1 MPRAV
6 TESTSPRT
14 KAEASVWVGWPGLPS
29 SVSQAVSA
37 AETQAR
43 QEVRGSNDW
52 HTRWLN
58 ADGLPWFSNR
68 LILSQSPY
76 LLEHAHNPVNWY
88 PWGAEALAA
97 AKAEHKPLFISIGY
111 ASCHWCHVMAQQ
123 SFESAAVARVLN
135 QSFIAVKVDRQQ
147 NPEIDSRY
155 QMAVAIVGNGQM
167 GWPASIYAFPDGRP
181 FYATLY
187 QPEPVFLSTLKQVAR
202 VWRTQ
207 PAVLDQ
213 DADKL
218 TGMMRRVLDQ
228 QAKAQ
233 SLDPSVLAHAAQA
246 LMQRMDP
253 FEGGFGDGVK
263 FPDAERLMFLLD
275 QMGHTALQAD
285 QIAALRNSLN
295 LTLEHMRRGGIY
307 DQLGGGFFRYS
318 TTPDWRVPHF
328 EKMAYDQALLA
339 RVYLRAGLVLGRRAY
354 WRTAENTLDFVLDQ
368 MQATDG
374 GFIAAL
380 DADSALPPSA
390 GLGHEVRSS
399 QRALHEGAFYT
410 WSPSELAAVLPPEA
424 AKLAAAYWQVTP
436 AGDIDGMSVLH
447 RVGAADEAQ
456 LARTL
461 HLSGAEFHLKI
472 ADIREKLLAVRA
484 RRSAPRRDGN
494 RITSWNG
501 LLIQALAEG
510 GRLLGQPRFVQAAAA
525 AAQFVD
531 HKARLSGG
539 RLAHNFNRGVA
550 SGVANLADHADYALG
565 LLALYDATGQKTWL
579 DQAQAQA
586 AVIEKSFAAPA
597 GGYFDQSSE
606 SQTDAAVLDLPSRP
620 YEDGP
625 EPAGNTQTLRLFV
638 GLAARTGDQRY
649 TDAADALLAGFSGLI
664 ARDPL
669 SATGMLAAL
678 TAQRTGATDTQ
689 AYGARGGLHAEVIR
703 REGMQIDV
711 RLAFAAGW
719 HVNAH
724 DTRSDLIPTQLT
736 AVPPLQLALVDYPAG
751 KTVRLAFSDTP
762 LSLYAGIA
770 HIAGVIQPDSV
781 MFPQRVRLDF
791 QACNNEICLAPAQM
805 TLWLPP
811 RP

>member
-1 MPRAV
+1 MNFCVILRLWFGLMVLLAGSTVSRADAPTSPPSLERLPMPSAV

-14 KAEASVWVGWPGLPS
+14 KAEASVLVDWPGLPS
-29 SVSQAVSA
+29 NVSQAVSA
-37 AETQAR
+37 AETRAR
-43 QEVRGSNDW
+43 QEVWGSNYW

-88 PWGAEALAA
+88 PWGPEALAA

-187 QPEPVFLSTLKQVAR
+187 QPEPAFLSTLKQVAR

-218 TGMMRRVLDQ
+218 TGLMRRVLDQ

-233 SLDPSVLAHAAQA
+233 SLDPSLLTHAAQA
-246 LMQRMDP
+246 LMQRIDP

-275 QMGHTALQAD
+275 QMGHTALQSD
-285 QIAALRNSLN
+285 QITALRNSLN

-339 RVYLRAGLVLGRRAY
+339 RVYLRAGLVLGRPAY

-390 GLGHEVRSS
+390 GLGHEVISS

-447 RVGAADEAQ
+447 RVSAA
-456 LARTL
+456 
-461 HLSGAEFHLKI
+461 
-472 ADIREKLLAVRA
+472 
-484 RRSAPRRDGN
+484 
-494 RITSWNG
+494 
-501 LLIQALAEG
+501 
-510 GRLLGQPRFVQAAAA
+510 
-525 AAQFVD
+525 
-531 HKARLSGG
+531 
-539 RLAHNFNRGVA
+539 
-550 SGVANLADHADYALG
+550 
-565 LLALYDATGQKTWL
+565 
-579 DQAQAQA
+579 
-586 AVIEKSFAAPA
+586 
-597 GGYFDQSSE
+597 
-606 SQTDAAVLDLPSRP
+606 
-620 YEDGP
+620 
-625 EPAGNTQTLRLFV
+625 
-638 GLAARTGDQRY
+638 
-649 TDAADALLAGFSGLI
+649 
-664 ARDPL
+664 
-669 SATGMLAAL
+669 
-678 TAQRTGATDTQ
+678 
-689 AYGARGGLHAEVIR
+689 
-703 REGMQIDV
+703 
-711 RLAFAAGW
+711 
-719 HVNAH
+719 
-724 DTRSDLIPTQLT
+724 
-736 AVPPLQLALVDYPAG
+736 
-751 KTVRLAFSDTP
+751 
-762 LSLYAGIA
+762 
-770 HIAGVIQPDSV
+770 
-781 MFPQRVRLDF
+781 
-791 QACNNEICLAPAQM
+791 
-805 TLWLPP
+805 
-811 RP
+811 